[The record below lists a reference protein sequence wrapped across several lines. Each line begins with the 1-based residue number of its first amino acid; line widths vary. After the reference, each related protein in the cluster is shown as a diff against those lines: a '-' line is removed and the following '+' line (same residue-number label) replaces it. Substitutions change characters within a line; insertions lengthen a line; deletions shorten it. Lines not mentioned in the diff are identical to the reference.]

1 MKETLVWAA
10 ILVLA
15 YLVIFGLNTWIGF
28 EKTVLVC
35 LTANWVETIRS
46 SK

>member
-1 MKETLVWAA
+1 MKETLAWA
-10 ILVLA
+10 VL
-15 YLVIFGLNTWIGF
+15 LVIAYIVIFVLNLWIGF